1 MNFKVTTAFNEK
13 LFKQNGYKLLDSFK
27 NNWQPDFEFHCYYYD
42 MDIDNY
48 DVPKQKNIFYHNLED
63 VEEYSNFIREN
74 KEHNGTEGGA
84 INYSEALDGMFAA
97 PKAFAISE
105 CAFNNSNAW
114 LLWLEPLT
122 LITKDIR
129 TETLER
135 YIKKDCDFMCMED
148 ADYFAAFNLSKQTTV
163 DLLGDL
169 RGAYVSGEYLNY
181 REWTTTFILSRLLTI
196 YNAHGFNLH
205 SSNSFKSLFI
215 NLADKSSA
223 NFRDSQG
230 NRIVSLSET
239 DTTPDILPNRYKQL
253 ADLIRH
259 YKPETILETGTWNG
273 GRAIEMALAAFDNRD
288 AVHYIGYDLFED
300 ATAELDAEE
309 NNVKP
314 HNTKAA
320 VVKRFEEFKEYMKKE
335 KNKTFSYEIHKG
347 NVRDTLEKRN
357 EPFVAD
363 LAFIGSGNSEATV
376 QHEYNCLKNTPVVIM
391 DHFFTKERDET
402 DNPDPDAIVIPDEK
416 HQGVKKVFD
425 AIPIKKV
432 NAEKTTEDGWTEF
445 DESVPTRKHVLPSTD
460 KVLPAGHTHLA
471 VILHDATLEEV
482 P

>member
-1 MNFKVTTAFNEK
+1 
-13 LFKQNGYKLLDSFK
+13 
-27 NNWQPDFEFHCYYYD
+27 
-42 MDIDNY
+42 
-48 DVPKQKNIFYHNLED
+48 
-63 VEEYSNFIREN
+63 
-74 KEHNGTEGGA
+74 
-84 INYSEALDGMFAA
+84 
-97 PKAFAISE
+97 
-105 CAFNNSNAW
+105 
-114 LLWLEPLT
+114 
-122 LITKDIR
+122 
-129 TETLER
+129 
-135 YIKKDCDFMCMED
+135 MCMED

-320 VVKRFEEFKEYMKKE
+320 VVKGLK
-335 KNKTFSYEIHKG
+335 S
-347 NVRDTLEKRN
+347 
-357 EPFVAD
+357 
-363 LAFIGSGNSEATV
+363 
-376 QHEYNCLKNTPVVIM
+376 LKNI
-391 DHFFTKERDET
+391 
-402 DNPDPDAIVIPDEK
+402 
-416 HQGVKKVFD
+416 
-425 AIPIKKV
+425 
-432 NAEKTTEDGWTEF
+432 
-445 DESVPTRKHVLPSTD
+445 
-460 KVLPAGHTHLA
+460 
-471 VILHDATLEEV
+471 
-482 P
+482 